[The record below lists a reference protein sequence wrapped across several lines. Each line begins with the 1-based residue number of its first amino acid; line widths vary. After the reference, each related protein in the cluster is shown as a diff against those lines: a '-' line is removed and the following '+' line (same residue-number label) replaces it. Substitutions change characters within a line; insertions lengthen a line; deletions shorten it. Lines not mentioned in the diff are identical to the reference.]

1 MVNMRLTLMV
11 KMPTQGK
18 DSASEGDTT
27 TEELDVPVVDG
38 SIPNCVGLSR
48 ENWCMK
54 EVTMVND
61 VGEGVASGFVEFAML
76 VEQ

>member
-38 SIPNCVGLSR
+38 
-48 ENWCMK
+48 ENWCRK